1 MLLFFRLGH
10 SHREIIPLDKWEIL
24 PEQLEYEEKL
34 GQGAF
39 GVVHKAILKRRA
51 GLEVFYTGNQVIKQ
65 QKKASQ
71 VVAVKELKGNNYFVI
86 CNEKQTRKE
95 F

>member
-24 PEQLEYEEKL
+24 PEQLKYEEKL

-39 GVVHKAILKRRA
+39 GVVHKAILKRRE
-51 GLEVFYTGNQVIKQ
+51 GLEVFYT
-65 QKKASQ
+65 KAT
-71 VVAVKELKGNNYFVI
+71 KEGLSGGCCKGI
-86 CNEKQTRKE
+86 ER
-95 F
+95 